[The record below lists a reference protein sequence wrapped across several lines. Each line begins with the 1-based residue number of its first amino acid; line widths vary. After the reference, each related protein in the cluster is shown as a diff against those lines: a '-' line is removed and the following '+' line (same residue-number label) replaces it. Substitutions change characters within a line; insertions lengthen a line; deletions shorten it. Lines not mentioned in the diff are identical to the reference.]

1 MSFKSIF
8 KGTLTAFLAAIVS
21 LIILSVLVYT
31 GTADEKTASII
42 CFAALSAAALAG
54 ALISASSSERRHLPN
69 ALCVS
74 MILSI
79 AAAAISYSFGG
90 TFDNRIFAVI
100 GALFAAGFLGALF
113 RKRS

>member
-31 GTADEKTASII
+31 GTTDEKTASII
-42 CFAALSAAALAG
+42 CFAALSAAALVG

-100 GALFAAGFLGALF
+100 GALFATGFLGALF